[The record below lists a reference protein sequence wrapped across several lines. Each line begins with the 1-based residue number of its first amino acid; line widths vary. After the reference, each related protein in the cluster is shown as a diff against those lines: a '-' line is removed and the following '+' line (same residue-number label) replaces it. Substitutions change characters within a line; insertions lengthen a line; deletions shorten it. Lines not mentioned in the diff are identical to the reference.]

1 MYYNLDG
8 NKYRDE
14 KPLRHAP
21 PPPLPPMSK
30 KNYIIFENTLSSDIE
45 FFEIDSIV
53 GIKKKDNVITIF
65 LKEGLTHDIIFDTT
79 EGEDAINEAINILRK
94 EFTGS

>member
-1 MYYNLDG
+1 MYYNLD
-8 NKYRDE
+8 E
-14 KPLRHAP
+14 KPLR
-21 PPPLPPMSK
+21 SK
-30 KNYIIFENTLSSDIE
+30 KSYLIFDNTLSSDIE

-65 LKEGLTHDIIFDTT
+65 LKEGLTQDIIFDTT
-79 EGEDAINEAINILRK
+79 EGEDAINEAIIILRK

>member
-1 MYYNLDG
+1 MYYNLD
-8 NKYRDE
+8 E
-14 KPLRHAP
+14 KPLR
-21 PPPLPPMSK
+21 SK
-30 KNYIIFENTLSSDIE
+30 KSYLIFDSTLSSDIE